1 MKLCFATN
9 NIHKLNEIKALIGF
23 EFEILS
29 LADIGCNESLPED
42 QETLQGNSLQ
52 KAEYIW
58 KNYQVSCFSDDTG
71 LEVDALNGEPGVY
84 AARYAGEHCDFDDNI
99 NLLLKNLSGI
109 KDRKARFIS
118 VITLILDEKVEQP
131 RLSRSHR
138 GQNRDFTYDQFE
150 GIIVG
155 EILTEKKGQK
165 GFGYDPVF
173 KPEGYDVSFAEI
185 EPEEKNKISHRGIAI
200 RKLVDFLRKT
210 EP

>member
-9 NIHKLNEIKALIGF
+9 NIHKLSEIKALIGF
-23 EFEILS
+23 EIEILS
-29 LADIGCNESLPED
+29 LTDIGCNESLPED

-58 KNYQVSCFSDDTG
+58 NNYQVSCFSDDTG

-99 NLLLKNLSGI
+99 KLLLKNLSGT

-118 VITLILDEKVEQP
+118 VITLILDGIVEQP
-131 RLSRSHR
+131 R
-138 GQNRDFTYDQFE
+138 QNRDFTYVQFE

-155 EILTEKKGQK
+155 EILTEKRGQK

-210 EP
+210 EL

>member
-52 KAEYIW
+52 KAEYVW

-71 LEVDALNGEPGVY
+71 LEVDALNGQPGVY
-84 AARYAGEHCDFDDNI
+84 AARYAGERCDFDDNI

-118 VITLILDEKVEQP
+118 VITLILDGKVEQP
-131 RLSRSHR
+131 R
-138 GQNRDFTYDQFE
+138 QNRDFTYIQFE
-150 GIIVG
+150 GIING
-155 EILTEKKGQK
+155 EILTEKRGQK

-200 RKLVDFLRKT
+200 RKLVEYLKLT
-210 EP
+210 N

>member
-9 NIHKLNEIKALIGF
+9 NIYKLNEIKALIGF

-71 LEVDALNGEPGVY
+71 LEVDALNGQPGVY
-84 AARYAGEHCDFDDNI
+84 AARYAGERCDFDDNI
-99 NLLLKNLSGI
+99 NLLLRNLSGI

-118 VITLILDEKVEQP
+118 VITLILDKKVKQ
-131 RLSRSHR
+131 SR
-138 GQNRDFTYDQFE
+138 QNRDFTYNQFE
-150 GIIVG
+150 GIING
-155 EILTEKKGQK
+155 EILTEKRGQK

-173 KPEGYDVSFAEI
+173 MPEGYDVSFAEI